1 MRLKLLFIFI
11 FSGFVTAFAGGEKK
25 VILLVNKFTQ
35 HEDTLGFNIVTNF
48 CKLSFE
54 KLQEGKINL
63 YTSPKMENIIDFQN
77 IISIEKTTNK
87 KIIDAENLFIYETWN
102 KKGKSCSFKIK
113 GFVLSTL
120 DDKGNEV
127 TFGYIDF
134 SEIADYLRIFQL
146 NLNVNG
152 SSDNNL
158 YKAFMNKT
166 YNFDLIFFDDM
177 PTISPVS
184 KNTNKEYQKSVK
196 LKNKYFG
203 PKIKNLNKL
212 ELKEQKLITYYISS
226 LDYQIETEEIIESIE
241 NYFALHKRELLL
253 FGGSSLFYYF
263 REHKTFL
270 TGCIIEETWTK
281 KGNDFY
287 KETVSIQ
294 PFLSN
299 NVFKNK
305 IPEDALDTM
314 SISIGTSLIQDALI
328 YYDLTDYIIKINQN
342 EIISNE
348 REIYLEAIHNSSW
361 NKISAYIRQ
370 NIDKNQTFTE

>member
-177 PTISPVS
+177 PTISPVHP
-184 KNTNKEYQKSVK
+184 KTPNKEYQKVS
-196 LKNKYFG
+196 
-203 PKIKNLNKL
+203 
-212 ELKEQKLITYYISS
+212 
-226 LDYQIETEEIIESIE
+226 
-241 NYFALHKRELLL
+241 
-253 FGGSSLFYYF
+253 
-263 REHKTFL
+263 KT
-270 TGCIIEETWTK
+270 
-281 KGNDFY
+281 
-287 KETVSIQ
+287 
-294 PFLSN
+294 
-299 NVFKNK
+299 
-305 IPEDALDTM
+305 
-314 SISIGTSLIQDALI
+314 
-328 YYDLTDYIIKINQN
+328 
-342 EIISNE
+342 
-348 REIYLEAIHNSSW
+348 
-361 NKISAYIRQ
+361 
-370 NIDKNQTFTE
+370 